1 MILSQYLVLLIFY
14 IWLGVP
20 SLLGPSSDFR
30 QKSFTNSSSLQA
42 CEFEV
47 SFLSAK
53 FLQPTAVFVVVA
65 VYVRLFQALLLSIVK
80 EQFLKESRIM
90 ILR

>member
-1 MILSQYLVLLIFY
+1 MTSGRSLLLIA
-14 IWLGVP
+14 IL
-20 SLLGPSSDFR
+20 
-30 QKSFTNSSSLQA
+30 TC

-53 FLQPTAVFVVVA
+53 FPQTTAMFVIVA
-65 VYVRLFQALLLSIVK
+65 VYVRLFLALLLSIVK